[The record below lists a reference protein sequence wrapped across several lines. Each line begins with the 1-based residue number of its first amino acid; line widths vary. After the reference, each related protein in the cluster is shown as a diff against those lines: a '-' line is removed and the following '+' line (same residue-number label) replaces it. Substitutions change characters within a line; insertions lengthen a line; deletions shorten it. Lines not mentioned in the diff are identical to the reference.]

1 MSYLVLAGLFLL
13 FPVAVVAYASW
24 RCRLGRR
31 WWAATGLTIA
41 VLVVL
46 TAVFDNLMIAADLF
60 RYNEELLTGWR
71 VGLAPVEDLVWP
83 VAAGLLLPAVSALLS
98 RTRRYGSSRDETGW
112 TDSGQQ
118 ESGREVE
125 A

>member
-1 MSYLVLAGLFLL
+1 MSYLALAGLFLL
-13 FPVAVVAYASW
+13 LPVAVAAYASW
-24 RCRLGRR
+24 RCGLGRR
-31 WWAATGLTIA
+31 WWAATALTIA

-46 TAVFDNLMIAADLF
+46 TVVFDNLMIAADLF

-98 RTRRYGSSRDETGW
+98 VARRNGSSRVEPGRNDAGRHEA
-112 TDSGQQ
+112 
-118 ESGREVE
+118 GREVD

>member
-1 MSYLVLAGLFLL
+1 MTYLALALLFLVVPL
-13 FPVAVVAYASW
+13 AVAGYASW
-24 RCRLGRR
+24 RLRLGRR
-31 WWAATGLTIA
+31 WWTATGLTVV

-71 VGLAPVEDLVWP
+71 VGLAPVEDLIWP
-83 VAAGLLLPAVSALLS
+83 VAAGLLLPAISSLLMA
-98 RTRRYGSSRDETGW
+98 RG
-112 TDSGQQ
+112 
-118 ESGREVE
+118 EVE

>member
-1 MSYLVLAGLFLL
+1 MSYIALAGLFLL
-13 FPVAVVAYASW
+13 LPVAVAAYASW
-24 RCRLGRR
+24 RCRLGQR

-41 VLVVL
+41 VLVAL
-46 TAVFDNLMIAADLF
+46 TVVFDNLMIAADLF

-71 VGLAPVEDLVWP
+71 VGLAPIEDLVWP

-98 RTRRYGSSRDETGW
+98 RTRRDGSSRDETGW
-112 TDSGQQ
+112 TDTEQQ
-118 ESGREVE
+118 ETGREVE